1 MADSNAVRS
10 RRKRLHAAN
19 DHSECRRCDGRR
31 PLSAVPAASAPAATG
46 TDPRAR
52 LESLAARLEAAHEDD
67 PSDAMLARVLK
78 DVLLALG
85 AAPAKGDGGEL
96 GEFLASIRR

>member
-10 RRKRLHAAN
+10 RRKRLHSAG
-19 DHSECRRCDGRR
+19 DHSECRRCDGRSVTVVP
-31 PLSAVPAASAPAATG
+31 PLPAGTG
-46 TDPRAR
+46 SDPRAR
-52 LESLAARLEAAHEDD
+52 LESLAARLEAAHEAS

-85 AAPAKGDGGEL
+85 AVPAKGDGGEL
-96 GEFLASIRR
+96 GEFLARIRR